1 MIREINFSSFNNLS
15 KEEKYKEV
23 LPLIYS
29 LIEGE
34 KNKIAN
40 LANLLSVLKYTF
52 EHYLWV
58 GFYFVDT
65 ENKTELV
72 LGPFQGKVSCTRL
85 KIEKGVCGTAVQKKE
100 TILVD
105 DVYSF
110 PGHIF
115 CDSNS
120 KSEIVIP
127 VIKNEEVVAVL
138 DIDSGNF
145 AAFDETDKKYLEELI
160 NKITY
165 IFFYRI

>member
-15 KEEKYKEV
+15 KEEKYKAV
-23 LPLIYS
+23 LPQIYS

-52 EHYLWV
+52 EQYLWV
-58 GFYFVDT
+58 GFYFVDI

-85 KIEKGVCGTAVQKKE
+85 KIDKGVCATAVQKKE
-100 TILVD
+100 TIMVD

-120 KSEIVIP
+120 KSEIVVP
-127 VIKNEEVVAVL
+127 VIKNEEVIAVL
-138 DIDSGNF
+138 DVDSGSF

-160 NKITY
+160 RKTTY
-165 IFFYRI
+165 IF

>member
-1 MIREINFSSFNNLS
+1 MKEINFSSFNNLT

-23 LPLIYS
+23 IPAICS
-29 LIEGE
+29 LVEGE

-52 EHYLWV
+52 DYYLWV
-58 GFYFVDT
+58 GFYFVDP

-85 KIEKGVCGTAVQKKE
+85 KIDKGVCATAVQKRE
-100 TILVD
+100 TIIVD
-105 DVYSF
+105 NVYDF

-120 KSEIVIP
+120 RSEIVLPIFKNNE
-127 VIKNEEVVAVL
+127 VIAVL
-138 DIDSGNF
+138 DIDSGGF
-145 AAFDETDKKYLEELI
+145 SAFDGTDKKYLEELI
-160 NKITY
+160 S
-165 IFFYRI
+165 RISYLF

>member
-1 MIREINFSSFNNLS
+1 MKEINFSSYNNLT

-23 LPLIYS
+23 IPAICS
-29 LIEGE
+29 LVEGE

-52 EHYLWV
+52 DYYLWV
-58 GFYFVDT
+58 GFYFVDP

-85 KIEKGVCGTAVQKKE
+85 KIDKGVCATAVQKRE
-100 TILVD
+100 TIVVD
-105 DVYSF
+105 NVYDF

-120 KSEIVIP
+120 KSEIVLPIFKNNE
-127 VIKNEEVVAVL
+127 VIAVL
-138 DIDSGNF
+138 DIDSGSF
-145 AAFDETDKKYLEELI
+145 SAFDGTDKKYLEELI
-160 NKITY
+160 S
-165 IFFYRI
+165 RISYLF

>member
-1 MIREINFSSFNNLS
+1 MKEINFSSLNNLT

-23 LPLIYS
+23 IPAICS
-29 LIEGE
+29 LVEGE

-52 EHYLWV
+52 DYYLWV
-58 GFYFVDT
+58 GFYFVDP

-85 KIEKGVCGTAVQKKE
+85 KIDKGVCATAVQKRE
-100 TILVD
+100 TIVVD
-105 DVYSF
+105 NVYDF

-120 KSEIVIP
+120 KSEIVLPIFKNNE
-127 VIKNEEVVAVL
+127 VIAVL
-138 DIDSGNF
+138 DIDSGSF
-145 AAFDETDKKYLEELI
+145 SAFDGTDKKYLEELI
-160 NKITY
+160 S
-165 IFFYRI
+165 RISYLF